1 MYIVTISWFLQTSTG
16 FHNTVQNG
24 SYKNIYGNCYKTV
37 SWKLFEDYG
46 DNLIYMIFVGFIV
59 VGFFFFGK
67 TVYSLQKIYYRRGFN
82 HTRENSIKL
91 YLQTVLVHLVTVSQH
106 V

>member
-24 SYKNIYGNCYKTV
+24 TYKNIYGNCYKTM

-59 VGFFFFGK
+59 VGFFFLERLFILCRKFITEGVLITQGK
-67 TVYSLQKIYYRRGFN
+67 IQLNCICKQFWYIW
-82 HTRENSIKL
+82 
-91 YLQTVLVHLVTVSQH
+91 
-106 V
+106 